1 MRLYATVTL
10 ALFLAS
16 VYGLMTSNMPVVGLA
31 FAGYYLNDYLVKE

>member
-1 MRLYATVTL
+1 VRLYTTVTF

-16 VYGLMTSNMPVVGLA
+16 VYGLATSNMLVVGLS